1 MQAAADEAVAPPAEL
16 YRRIRDELY
25 HAKTLVRSVRNATQ
39 VKAAALQD
47 SEDRLDALLEELEAH
62 HPIPTPEGG
71 PGTNGQAHRSTRDAQ
86 AD

>member
-1 MQAAADEAVAPPAEL
+1 MQAAARPPVEQADGL
-16 YRRIRDELY
+16 YRRIRDEIY

-47 SEDRLDALLEELEAH
+47 SEDRLDALLEELEQLH

-71 PGTNGQAHRSTRDAQ
+71 PGTNGQAHRSSPDE
-86 AD
+86 